1 MLSYVINDLGHS
13 IDMNTNVKLGMR
25 TPDFVTAVF
34 NEMLEEDQLV
44 ILGKIHSVNVA
55 LLDSN
60 ASSVDLL
67 VSYLT
72 DTICYDIT
80 VDFVDEDE
88 FGITDVYQYV

>member
-1 MLSYVINDLGHS
+1 MRYVINDLGHS
-13 IDMNTNVKLGMR
+13 IDMDTNVDLGMR

-34 NEMLEEDQLV
+34 NKMLEEDQVV
-44 ILGKIHSVNVA
+44 ILGNIHSIHVN

-60 ASSVDLL
+60 ASSLDLL

-72 DTICYDIT
+72 DKICYDIT

-88 FGITDVYQYV
+88 FIITDVYQYV

>member
-1 MLSYVINDLGHS
+1 MLSYAINDLGHS
-13 IDMNTNVKLGMR
+13 IDMNTNTALGMR
-25 TPDFVTAVF
+25 TPDFATLIF
-34 NEMLEEDQLV
+34 NAMSEEDQLV

-72 DTICYDIT
+72 DTICYNIT
-80 VDFVDEDE
+80 VDFVDEEE
-88 FGITDVYQYV
+88 FEIIDVYQYV